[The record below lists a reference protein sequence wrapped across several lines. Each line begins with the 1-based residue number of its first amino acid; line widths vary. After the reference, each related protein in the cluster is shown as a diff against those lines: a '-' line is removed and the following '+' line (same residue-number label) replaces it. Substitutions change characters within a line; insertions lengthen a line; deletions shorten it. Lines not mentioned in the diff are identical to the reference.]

1 MKVKCIHCRHQL
13 GVSKIGATTHFLRH
27 LNSFL
32 RRKMNLKGQ
41 QQLNITTTITET
53 ESVTSVKNFKYDH
66 TKKASHAIA
75 SKYCFS
81 AYEIEKKKV
90 KALMKD
96 TNKIVAQGGMQ
107 LISCYHLLWSL
118 NISSLDISKE
128 IEVIHICLVRMI
140 GKRLRKCALFLK
152 NLMKLLMSFQVIWTL
167 KLKFKLTS

>member
-66 TKKASHAIA
+66 TKVRGVIA
-75 SKYCFS
+75 HMILIHELPFGFVE
-81 AYEIEKKKV
+81 YEV
-90 KALMKD
+90 F
-96 TNKIVAQGGMQ
+96 N
-107 LISCYHLLWSL
+107 
-118 NISSLDISKE
+118 
-128 IEVIHICLVRMI
+128 
-140 GKRLRKCALFLK
+140 
-152 NLMKLLMSFQVIWTL
+152 LLM
-167 KLKFKLTS
+167 